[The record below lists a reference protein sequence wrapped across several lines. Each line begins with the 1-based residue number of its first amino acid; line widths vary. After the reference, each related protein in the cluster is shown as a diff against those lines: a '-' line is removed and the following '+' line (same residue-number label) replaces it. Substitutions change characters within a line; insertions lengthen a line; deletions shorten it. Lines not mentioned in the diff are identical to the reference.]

1 MRIETFEQRILI
13 AKEGNYWHNTVENIV
28 STDNKVYLGKEAD
41 AFLWV
46 EITEEEKQK
55 IEAEQTEADEQLSA
69 K

>member
-1 MRIETFEQRILI
+1 MQMQTYEQRVLN

-41 AFLWV
+41 ASLWV

-55 IEAEQTEADEQLSA
+55 IEAEQEVM
-69 K
+69 